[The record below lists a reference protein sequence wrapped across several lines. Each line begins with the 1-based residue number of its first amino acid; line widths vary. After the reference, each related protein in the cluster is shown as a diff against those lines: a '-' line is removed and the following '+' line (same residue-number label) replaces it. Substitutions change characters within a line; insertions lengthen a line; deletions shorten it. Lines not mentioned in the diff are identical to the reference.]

1 MTDKRTLLDQ
11 VPTGIW
17 LSNTSVDAITGK
29 TFEVID
35 PATGDVLAEVADGGR
50 EDALAA
56 LDGATEAGP
65 AWAATPPRERAE
77 ILRSAFEE
85 VTRRRDDFA
94 LLMTL
99 EMGKILSESVGEVTY
114 GAEFLRWFS
123 EEAVRIAGR
132 TATAPAGNGEI
143 VVVKEPVGPSYA
155 ITPWNFPLAMGT
167 RKIGPALA
175 AGCPMIVKP
184 AEDTPLTM
192 LLLAKV
198 FADVGLPPGVL
209 TVVPTK
215 TGAAEQSAVLMSDR
229 RLRKVSFTGSTGV
242 GSLLIRQ
249 SADQVL
255 STSMELGGNAPFIV
269 FDDADL
275 AAAVDGAMAAKM
287 RNGGEA
293 CTAANRFFVH
303 RGIAD
308 RFVPAL
314 TARLDAMTVGPGY
327 DAGSDL
333 GPLING
339 KQLDRV
345 AALVDGAV
353 ADGATV
359 HTGGR
364 RIDGPGFFYPPTL
377 LTDVPAG
384 DPILLEEIFGPVVV
398 IQTFDDEADVIAR
411 SNDTDYGLASYFF
424 TNDLNRVKR
433 VASALE
439 YGMVG
444 VNRGVISDPA
454 APFGG
459 VKHSGLGVEGGVD
472 GIDEYLTTKYIALT
486 PTGV

>member
-1 MTDKRTLLDQ
+1 
-11 VPTGIW
+11 
-17 LSNTSVDAITGK
+17 
-29 TFEVID
+29 
-35 PATGDVLAEVADGGR
+35 
-50 EDALAA
+50 
-56 LDGATEAGP
+56 
-65 AWAATPPRERAE
+65 
-77 ILRSAFEE
+77 
-85 VTRRRDDFA
+85 
-94 LLMTL
+94 
-99 EMGKILSESVGEVTY
+99 
-114 GAEFLRWFS
+114 
-123 EEAVRIAGR
+123 
-132 TATAPAGNGEI
+132 
-143 VVVKEPVGPSYA
+143 
-155 ITPWNFPLAMGT
+155 MGT

-198 FADVGLPPGVL
+198 FAEVGLPPGVL
-209 TVVPTK
+209 TVVPTL
-215 TGAAEQSAVLMSDR
+215 TGAADQSAVLMSDR

-242 GSLLIRQ
+242 GSLLIKQ

-275 AAAVDGAMAAKM
+275 DKAVEGAMAAKM

-293 CTAANRFFVH
+293 CTSANRFFVQ

-308 RFVPAL
+308 RFVSAL
-314 TARLDAMTVGPGY
+314 GERLSAMKVGPGY
-327 DAGSDL
+327 HADSDL

-345 AALVDGAV
+345 AGLVDGAV
-353 ADGATV
+353 SAGATV
-359 HTGGR
+359 HTGGE
-364 RIDGPGFFYPPTL
+364 RISGPGFFYPPTL
-377 LTDVPAG
+377 LTDVPA
-384 DPILLEEIFGPVVV
+384 DNPILAEEIFGPVVV
-398 IQTFDDEADVIAR
+398 IQTFEDEADVIAR

-433 VASALE
+433 VASGLE
-439 YGMVG
+439 YGLVG

-472 GIDEYLTTKYIALT
+472 GIDEYLNTKYIALT
-486 PTGV
+486 STDA

>member
-1 MTDKRTLLDQ
+1 MTEKQALLDE
-11 VPTGIW
+11 VPKGIW
-17 LSNTSVDAITGK
+17 LSNASVAAHSGK
-29 TFEVID
+29 TFEVKD
-35 PATGDVLAEVADGGR
+35 PATGDVLATVADGGR

-56 LDGATEAGP
+56 LDEAAEAGP
-65 AWAATPPRERAE
+65 KWAATPARERGE
-77 ILRSAFEE
+77 ILRAAFDE
-85 VTRRRDDFA
+85 VKRRSDDFA

-99 EMGKILSESVGEVTY
+99 EMGKVLSESVGEVNY

-123 EEAVRIAGR
+123 EEAVRVGGR
-132 TATAPAGNGEI
+132 TTTAPAGNGEI
-143 VVVKEPVGPSYA
+143 VVVKEPMGPSYA

-209 TVVPTK
+209 TVVPTLS
-215 TGAAEQSAVLMSDR
+215 GSAEQSAVLMSDR
-229 RLRKVSFTGSTGV
+229 RLRKVSFTGSTRV
-242 GSLLIRQ
+242 GSLLIKQ

-269 FDDADL
+269 FDDADIDE
-275 AAAVDGAMAAKM
+275 AIEGAMAAKM

-293 CTAANRFFVH
+293 CTSANRFFVQQ
-303 RGIAD
+303 GIAD
-308 RFVPAL
+308 RFVSTL
-314 TARLDAMTVGPGY
+314 TERLAAMKVGPGY
-327 DAGSDL
+327 HADSDL

-345 AALVDGAV
+345 AGLVDAAV
-353 ADGATV
+353 AAGATV
-359 HTGGR
+359 HTGGE
-364 RIDGPGFFYPPTL
+364 RIEGPGFFYPPTL
-377 LTDVPAG
+377 LTDVPA
-384 DPILLEEIFGPVVV
+384 DNPILAEEIFGPVVV
-398 IQTFDDEADVIAR
+398 IQTFEDEADVIAR

-439 YGMVG
+439 YGLVG

-472 GIDEYLTTKYIALT
+472 GIEEYLNTKYIALT
-486 PTGV
+486 SADS

>member
-56 LDGATEAGP
+56 LDGAAEAGP

-99 EMGKILSESVGEVTY
+99 EMGKILPESAGEVTY

-143 VVVKEPVGPSYA
+143 VVVKEPVGPTYA

-275 AAAVDGAMAAKM
+275 AAAVDGAVAAKM

-353 ADGATV
+353 AAGATV

-411 SNDTDYGLASYFF
+411 SNDTDYGLASYFY

-472 GIDEYLTTKYIALT
+472 GIEEYLTTKYIALT

>member
-29 TFEVID
+29 TFEVIN

-56 LDGATEAGP
+56 LDGAAEAGP

-99 EMGKILSESVGEVTY
+99 EMGKILSESFGEVTY

-215 TGAAEQSAVLMSDR
+215 TGAAEQSAVLMSDG

-275 AAAVDGAMAAKM
+275 DAAVDGAVAAKM

-353 ADGATV
+353 AAGATV

-364 RIDGPGFFYPPTL
+364 RIDGPGYFYPPTL